1 MNKTSYDNY
10 IFNGEFTTDEVF
22 PYISGRKKD
31 DNRKV
36 ITKEFNGERVKMF
49 SQRYLVFRKSCTCV
63 ECGREGIIF
72 RLQKDRYTNSYHLG
86 LWTEDNVQMTKDHII
101 PKSKGG
107 SNTLDNYQTMCEICN
122 GEKGSFKNNEEANKE
137 KKYCLIK

>member
-1 MNKTSYDNY
+1 
-10 IFNGEFTTDEVF
+10 
-22 PYISGRKKD
+22 
-31 DNRKV
+31 
-36 ITKEFNGERVKMF
+36 MF
-49 SQRYLVFRKSCTCV
+49 SQRYLVFNKSCTCV

-72 RLQKDRYTNSYHLG
+72 RLQRDKYTKSYHLG

-122 GEKGSFKNNEEANKE
+122 SEKGSFKNNEEAKKE
-137 KKYCLIK
+137 KNKTNEVLNEDCSVQLYAKQLKNFK